1 MKKKNAV
8 AIGISSVLLASM
20 LAACGSSSGSSSS
33 SSTQSASQSETTAA
47 QTSSAE
53 TTSAAEATTQAADS
67 GEQKT
72 LTVFHY
78 MGQTVKQEGLQK
90 LEDEFVKT
98 HPNITFENIFYNQ
111 GTDYFPQLS
120 TALASGEQPDI
131 IMGNPAMYPGLIENG
146 FAMDLTDT
154 DVIKNLN
161 ISKEDLNDASADGK
175 VYSVP
180 IDFKASGFFYN
191 VKMFEQYG
199 LKVPTTLD
207 EFDNVVET
215 FHKNGVDPIIDLY
228 GEGST
233 GDIET
238 RGVIVPRAVAAGDLD
253 LYEKLM
259 NGDSK
264 LADYPYF
271 DEALSVWDGRL
282 KYPRL
287 DAMANNQDKALEEFV
302 AGDGAMIFTG
312 NWNIGEILAKSEGTD
327 FEFDFF
333 LPPIDNDGSAKLCTT
348 VDQTFMVNPNADCVD
363 ESLEF
368 LKYWATDGALTW
380 SETTMMPLITG
391 QTSDKLLPVVKS
403 MAGLKATSSISQ
415 GVFTKPFDTE
425 FLTAW
430 REGLISY
437 AESVCTGKPMT
448 HDECLQNIQDKFDDI
463 IATSK

>member
-1 MKKKNAV
+1 MKKCIISAV
-8 AIGISSVLLASM
+8 LAGTIGACM
-20 LAACGSSSGSSSS
+20 LSACGSSSASGSS
-33 SSTQSASQSETTAA
+33 
-47 QTSSAE
+47 TSSHPAE
-53 TTSAAEATTQAADS
+53 EAASLDTEKVAEDSPTDDYS
-67 GEQKT
+67 GEEKT

-78 MGQTVKQEGLQK
+78 MGQTVKQEGLNN
-90 LEDEFVKT
+90 LEEEFRKT
-98 HPNITFENIFYNQ
+98 HPNIKFENIFYNQ

-131 IMGNPAMYPGLIENG
+131 IMGNPAMYPDLIENG
-146 FAMDLTDT
+146 YAMDLTGT
-154 DVIKNLN
+154 DFIKNIN
-161 ISKEDLNDASADGK
+161 ISKEDLNDASANGR

-191 VKMFEQYG
+191 VKLFEQYN
-199 LKVPTTLD
+199 LSVPRTLD
-207 EFDNVVET
+207 EFNNVIET
-215 FHKNGVDPIIDLY
+215 FHDNGVDPIIDLY

-238 RGVIVPRAVAAGDLD
+238 RGIIVPRAVAAGDLD
-253 LYEKLM
+253 LYVNLMDGTKKL
-259 NGDSK
+259 S
-264 LADYPYF
+264 DYPYF
-271 DEALSVWDGRL
+271 DEALTVWDGRM
-282 KYPRL
+282 KYPRV

-302 AGDGAMIFTG
+302 AGEGAMIFTG
-312 NWNIGEILAKSEGTD
+312 NWNIGEILAKSEGSD

-333 LPPIDNDGSAKLCTT
+333 LPPIDNDDSARLCTT
-348 VDQTFMVNPNADCVD
+348 VDQTFMVNPNADCVN

-368 LKYWATDGALTW
+368 LQYWATDGALEW

-391 QTSDKLLPVVKS
+391 ETSDELLPVVKS
-403 MAGLKATSSISQ
+403 MADLKANKSISQ

-425 FLTAW
+425 FTTAW

-448 HDECLQNIQDKFDDI
+448 HDECLNSIQEKFDDI